1 MSTDVNMEEAV
12 QPLEGVTVNGEQ
24 PAAELPPTDAQPTL
38 EEQLTQAQAE
48 AARNLDGWQRAL
60 ADFANARRRLDKQLS
75 EAYVNARVD
84 IASRLLPL
92 LDDFALAMANAPED
106 IMRREWF
113 TGLQLIERKMTNI
126 LDSIQIERI
135 PSVGQAFDP
144 QFHEAVMQE
153 ASDHYASGV
162 IVRELQSGY
171 KIGERVL
178 RPAMVI
184 VAA

>member
-1 MSTDVNMEEAV
+1 MSSDAHVEETIH
-12 QPLEGVTVNGEQ
+12 PTEGLAVNGETT
-24 PAAELPPTDAQPTL
+24 PAEAQPSL
-38 EEQLTQAQAE
+38 EERLAEAEAE
-48 AARNLDGWQRAL
+48 AARNLDGWQRAR

-92 LDDFALAMANAPED
+92 LDDFALAMSNAPGE
-106 IMRREWF
+106 IVRREWF

-135 PSVGQAFDP
+135 PSVGQLFDP

-153 ASDHYASGV
+153 ESDQYESGIV
-162 IVRELQSGY
+162 IRELQSGY
-171 KIGERVL
+171 KIGDRVL
-178 RPAMVI
+178 RPAMVV